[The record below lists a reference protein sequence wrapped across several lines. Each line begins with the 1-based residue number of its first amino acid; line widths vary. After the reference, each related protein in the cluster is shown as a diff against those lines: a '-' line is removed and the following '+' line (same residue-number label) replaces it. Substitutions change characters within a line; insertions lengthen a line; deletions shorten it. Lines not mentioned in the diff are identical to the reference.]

1 MAKPKPKIIE
11 SRNYDLPTYFP
22 MLLLT
27 GEEWRISDVKSDRL
41 HFHNCIEI
49 GLCES
54 DSGTMEFMNTSA
66 EFKAGDVTIVGSDI
80 PHTTYSSKGTASKWS
95 YIFININDL
104 LGPYFSIDLIAD
116 NSLTHK
122 LLHNYYAILSQEKYP
137 DIHNLTVELVNC
149 LTRKELNFQFI
160 ARGLVFALFLKTIN
174 IVSEDSKMN
183 ASSSS
188 HDDYLVI
195 APALDYIREHYMNE
209 FTMDILADECHMSQ
223 THFRRTF
230 TQIMGQGPLS
240 YLNDIRIQNADVLL
254 RTTEK
259 SILDISE
266 SVGFNSVSSFNR
278 HFSELYGMPP
288 LKWRKQTSYIRNQ
301 SVLKY
306 TGWLVPPKE

>member
-49 GLCES
+49 GLCET
-54 DSGTMEFMNTSA
+54 DSGIMEFMNTSA

-122 LLHNYYAILSQEKYP
+122 LLHNFYAILSQEKYP
-137 DIHNLTVELVNC
+137 DIHNITVELVNC

-160 ARGLVFALFLKTIN
+160 ARGLVFALFLKMIN
-174 IVSEDSKMN
+174 IVSEDSKSSS
-183 ASSSS
+183 SSSS

-209 FTMDILADECHMSQ
+209 FTVDTLADECHMSP
-223 THFRRTF
+223 THFRRNF

-254 RTTEK
+254 RTTEM

>member
-49 GLCES
+49 GLCET
-54 DSGTMEFMNTSA
+54 DSGIMEFMNTSA

-122 LLHNYYAILSQEKYP
+122 LLHNFYAILSQEKYP
-137 DIHNLTVELVNC
+137 DIHNITVELVNC

-160 ARGLVFALFLKTIN
+160 ARGLVFALFLKMIN
-174 IVSEDSKMN
+174 IVSEDSKSN
-183 ASSSS
+183 SPSSS

-209 FTMDILADECHMSQ
+209 FTVDTLADECHMSP
-223 THFRRTF
+223 THFRRNF

-240 YLNDIRIQNADVLL
+240 YLNDVRIQNADVLL
-254 RTTEK
+254 RTTEM

>member
-27 GEEWRISDVKSDRL
+27 GEEWRISDIKSDRL

-49 GLCES
+49 GLCET
-54 DSGTMEFMNTSA
+54 DSGIMEFMNTSA

-122 LLHNYYAILSQEKYP
+122 LLHNFYAILSQEKYP
-137 DIHNLTVELVNC
+137 DIHNITVELVNC

-160 ARGLVFALFLKTIN
+160 ARGLVFALFLKMIN
-174 IVSEDSKMN
+174 IVSEDSK
-183 ASSSS
+183 SSSPSSS

-209 FTMDILADECHMSQ
+209 FTVDTLADECHMSP
-223 THFRRTF
+223 THFRRNF

-240 YLNDIRIQNADVLL
+240 YLNDVRIQNADVLL
-254 RTTEK
+254 RTTEM

>member
-22 MLLLT
+22 MLLPT

-49 GLCES
+49 GLCET
-54 DSGTMEFMNTSA
+54 DSGIMEFMNTSA

-122 LLHNYYAILSQEKYP
+122 LLHNFYAILSQEKYP
-137 DIHNLTVELVNC
+137 DIHNITVELVNC

-160 ARGLVFALFLKTIN
+160 ARGLVFALFLKMIN
-174 IVSEDSKMN
+174 IVSEDSKSN
-183 ASSSS
+183 SPSSS

-209 FTMDILADECHMSQ
+209 FTVDTLADECHMSP
-223 THFRRTF
+223 THFRRNF

-240 YLNDIRIQNADVLL
+240 YLNDVRIQNADVLL
-254 RTTEK
+254 RTTEM

>member
-49 GLCES
+49 GLCET
-54 DSGTMEFMNTSA
+54 DSGIMEFMNTSA

-122 LLHNYYAILSQEKYP
+122 LLHNFYAILSQEKYP
-137 DIHNLTVELVNC
+137 DIHNITVELVNC

-160 ARGLVFALFLKTIN
+160 ARGLVFALFLKMIN
-174 IVSEDSKMN
+174 IVSEDSKSSS
-183 ASSSS
+183 SSSS

-209 FTMDILADECHMSQ
+209 FTVDTLADECHMSP
-223 THFRRTF
+223 THFRRNF

-240 YLNDIRIQNADVLL
+240 YLNDVRIQNADVLL
-254 RTTEK
+254 RTTEM

>member
-1 MAKPKPKIIE
+1 MAKPKPRIIE

-49 GLCES
+49 GLCET
-54 DSGTMEFMNTSA
+54 DSGIMEFMNTSA

-122 LLHNYYAILSQEKYP
+122 LLHNFYAILSQEKYP
-137 DIHNLTVELVNC
+137 DIHNITVELVNC

-160 ARGLVFALFLKTIN
+160 ARGLVFALFLKMIN
-174 IVSEDSKMN
+174 IVSEDSK
-183 ASSSS
+183 SSSPSSS

-209 FTMDILADECHMSQ
+209 FTVDTLADECHMSP
-223 THFRRTF
+223 THFRRNF

-240 YLNDIRIQNADVLL
+240 YLNDVRIQNADVLL
-254 RTTEK
+254 RTTEM

>member
-49 GLCES
+49 GLCET
-54 DSGTMEFMNTSA
+54 DSGIMEFMNTSA

-122 LLHNYYAILSQEKYP
+122 LLHNFYAILSQEKYP
-137 DIHNLTVELVNC
+137 DIHNITVELVNC

-160 ARGLVFALFLKTIN
+160 ARGLVFALFLKMIN
-174 IVSEDSKMN
+174 IVSEDSK
-183 ASSSS
+183 SSSPSSS

-209 FTMDILADECHMSQ
+209 FTVDTLADECHMSP
-223 THFRRTF
+223 THFRRNF

-240 YLNDIRIQNADVLL
+240 YLNDVRIQNADVLL
-254 RTTEK
+254 RTTEM